1 MIVFCMFILGLI
13 FGSFL
18 NVIIL
23 RVPASQNIAYPASHC
38 VKCNTPLKFYHNI
51 PLFSWIFLRGKCAF
65 CNQKISVQYPLVEFF
80 SGIIFVICYFKED
93 SLYLVILSSFI
104 FLLLLA
110 LSIIDLRYKAVPD
123 ILSLPALFLVLIHPD
138 FFLRLENA
146 LIFAGGFALLR
157 FIVSFIIKR
166 EAMGEADII
175 IAAIIGGMLG
185 VKNGLI
191 AIYIAAILSLLA
203 FAAVRK
209 KGFELPFIP
218 FLALGLFIVYMFD
231 TQFNTLIKYIYG

>member
-1 MIVFCMFILGLI
+1 MIVFIMFILGLI

-23 RVPASQNIAYPASHC
+23 RVPLSQSIAFPASHC
-38 VKCNTPLKFYHNI
+38 FSCNKALKWYHNI

-65 CNQKISVQYPLVEFF
+65 CQDKISVQYPLIEFF
-80 SGIIFVICYFKED
+80 SGVIFVVCYLKEQNI
-93 SLYLVILSSFI
+93 YLALLSSFI

-110 LSIIDLRYKAVPD
+110 LSTIDLKYKAVPD
-123 ILSLPALFLVLIHPD
+123 VLSIPTLFLVFIHPE

-146 LIFAGGFALLR
+146 LVFAGGFALLR
-157 FIVSFIIKR
+157 FIVSFIIKK

-185 VKNGLI
+185 ISNGLV
-191 AIYIAAILSLLA
+191 AIYIAALFALPA
-203 FAAVRK
+203 FFMVK
-209 KGFELPFIP
+209 KRDFELPFIP
-218 FLALGLFIVYMFD
+218 FLALGLFIVYLFD
-231 TQFNTLIKYIYG
+231 KEFSELYG